1 MIFEKYSI
9 SAFTGKK
16 KIIKK
21 YPIVIFLIKFEL
33 KKNLR
38 VIEITTIWAKSAQ
51 KSIISTDFP
60 EVAETVMCRVD
71 GGPPFACKYFHCV
84 V

>member
-1 MIFEKYSI
+1 MILILNQDYIKLERRKY
-9 SAFTGKK
+9 AWK
-16 KIIKK
+16 
-21 YPIVIFLIKFEL
+21 LEFEL